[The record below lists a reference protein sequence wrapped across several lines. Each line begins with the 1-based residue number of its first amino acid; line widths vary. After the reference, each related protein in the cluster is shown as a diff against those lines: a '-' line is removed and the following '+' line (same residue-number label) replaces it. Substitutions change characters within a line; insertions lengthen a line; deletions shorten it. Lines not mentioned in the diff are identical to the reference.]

1 MQVNPNL
8 IKNHFK
14 KSMEKYNSNAVV
26 QKELAAKLIEEL
38 IKFRSNFDNVLELG
52 CGTGLLTTRAKEQL
66 NFKNY
71 YANDLI
77 DKSKHYVEKIIPE
90 ISFICGNA
98 QKIKTSKPVDLIISN
113 AMFQWFKDLT
123 KVSNHYSSM
132 LNKDGIIA
140 FTTFSPDNFCE
151 IRSLTGLTLEYKSI
165 EQITE
170 EIKEK
175 FKILYS
181 EEFKTMLTFKSPLE
195 LLAHMKNT
203 GVNSLTAQHWT
214 FKEVKDFCDKYKEKY
229 PQITLTYSPI
239 IIIAQKI

>member
-38 IKFRSNFDNVLELG
+38 IKFRSDFDNVLELG

-98 QKIKTSKPVDLIISN
+98 QKIKTSKPIDLIISN

-175 FKILYS
+175 SFS
-181 EEFKTMLTFKSPLE
+181 
-195 LLAHMKNT
+195 
-203 GVNSLTAQHWT
+203 VQRNS
-214 FKEVKDFCDKYKEKY
+214 KDFLKE
-229 PQITLTYSPI
+229 ITENNSERVSIKKLEGNDISGSGIFSYERVLNNSCLLYTSPSPRD
-239 IIIAQKI
+239 A